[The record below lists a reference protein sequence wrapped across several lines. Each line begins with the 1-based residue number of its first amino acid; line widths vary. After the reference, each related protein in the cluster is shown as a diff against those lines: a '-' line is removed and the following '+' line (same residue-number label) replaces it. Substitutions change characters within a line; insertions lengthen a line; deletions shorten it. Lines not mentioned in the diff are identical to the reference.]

1 MLDSPSER
9 LSEREITMR
18 SNNNNRITKAKDLV
32 KDRVERIYDIY
43 EEKNFVIIIG
53 LIGGDLVEYRVYDD
67 GRVVEK

>member
-1 MLDSPSER
+1 MS
-9 LSEREITMR
+9 
-18 SNNNNRITKAKDLV
+18 RIKQAKELV

-43 EEKNFVIIIG
+43 EEKDFIVIIG

>member
-1 MLDSPSER
+1 
-9 LSEREITMR
+9 MR